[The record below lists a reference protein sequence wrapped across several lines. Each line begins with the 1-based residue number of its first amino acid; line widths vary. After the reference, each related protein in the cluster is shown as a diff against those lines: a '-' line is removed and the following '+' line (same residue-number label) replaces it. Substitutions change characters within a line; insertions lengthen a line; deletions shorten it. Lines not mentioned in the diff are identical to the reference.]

1 LSTLPALDTWPNL
14 NYFIGWNIE
23 EQTGKVLKKQL
34 ATLEKERTFKYASV
48 SNLKKPEWFITEFG
62 IPFGVWP
69 IKNNKVAVKAY
80 KDALKVIK
88 KASSIEDVQEAIKI
102 LVEVINDLP
111 NIETTEREDTWEAV
125 MQLVSFSTLEIE
137 EKTAGKWF
145 DQYRDF

>member
-1 LSTLPALDTWPNL
+1 
-14 NYFIGWNIE
+14 
-23 EQTGKVLKKQL
+23 
-34 ATLEKERTFKYASV
+34 
-48 SNLKKPEWFITEFG
+48 TEFG

-69 IKNNKVAVKAY
+69 TKNNKVAVKAY

-88 KASSIEDVQEAIKI
+88 KASSIEDVQGAIKI

-111 NIETTEREDTWEAV
+111 NIETTEREDTWEVV

-137 EKTAGKWF
+137 EETAGKWF